1 MESGRR
7 PHWRR
12 SADAVGS
19 RAASPGQARPAIRT
33 VGAWATTGLFVLAC
47 LYTLAVAR
55 DFLLPLAIAV
65 MTYFLLLP
73 LVRGLKG
80 ARIPEPVGAAVVL
93 LGLVAVLAAGLYALS
108 WPASEWM
115 ARAPQSVRRVEAR
128 LKPLTGRLQRLGR
141 TAAEVEKITEV
152 AGPPAPE
159 VQLKQPSLGA
169 AVFGGM
175 QSLLGNALVVL
186 TLVYFLLA
194 AGDRFLD
201 KVAGAFRRVDD
212 RQRAVEIAR
221 EMEKQISRYLVL
233 TTLINVVFGAVVG
246 LVLWALG
253 MPNPLLWGAVAGVTN
268 FIPYVGSL
276 VCLAVLSLAAV
287 VAYDSLWWAMMV
299 ALVFFVINTLEGY
312 VITPMIMGRRF
323 TLDPAVLVVGLLFW
337 SYVWGIAGA
346 LLAVPMM
353 AAFKIVCARV
363 EPLQGLALFLG
374 EESEI
379 SAPPA
384 AASSEVRPGPP
395 A

>member
-1 MESGRR
+1 MEN
-7 PHWRR
+7 
-12 SADAVGS
+12 
-19 RAASPGQARPAIRT
+19 RAARPAVRA
-33 VGAWATTGLFVLAC
+33 VGAWSVTGLFVLGC
-47 LYTLAVAR
+47 LYTLALAR
-55 DFLLPLAIAV
+55 DFLLPLAV
-65 MTYFLLLP
+65 GLMTYFLLLP
-73 LVRGLKG
+73 LVRGLRR
-80 ARIPEPVGAAVVL
+80 ARIPEPLGAAVVL
-93 LGLVAVLAAGLYALS
+93 MGLVAVVGAGLYALS

-115 ARAPQSVRRVEAR
+115 ARAPQSIRRVEAR
-128 LKPLTGRLQRLGR
+128 LKPLATRLQRLGR
-141 TAAEVEKITEV
+141 TAAEVERITEV
-152 AGPPAPE
+152 GPPAPE
-159 VQLKQPSLGA
+159 VQLRQPSLGA

-175 QSLLGNALVVL
+175 QSFLGNALVVL

-194 AGDRFLD
+194 AGSRFLD

-221 EMEKQISRYLVL
+221 EMEKQISQYLVL
-233 TTLINVVFGAVVG
+233 TTLINVVFGGVVG

-253 MPNPLLWGAVAGVTN
+253 MPNPLLWAALAAVTN

-276 VCLAVLSLAAV
+276 VCLGVLSLAAV
-287 VAYDSLWWAMMV
+287 VAYDSLWWAATV
-299 ALVFFVINTLEGY
+299 ALVFFAINTLEGY

-363 EPLQGLALFLG
+363 EPLRGLALLLG
-374 EESEI
+374 EETEV
-379 SAPPA
+379 SALPA
-384 AASSEVRPGPP
+384 SASSEGRRGPP